1 MTGNWNEY
9 QQSEKPA
16 LDLLNTLGYKVY
28 DKMQNDITKLPKRES
43 EHQVILI
50 EELRKAIK
58 TINPW
63 INENNLNKAVNEIR
77 PARLKANSLMA
88 ANEIIYDK
96 LINHISLKQDLGHGK
111 KSQTIKYIDY
121 DNPEN
126 NSFIAIN
133 QFRVKG
139 KETIKPDITLF
150 VNGLPLA
157 VIECKNN
164 TTCNEPEDEAIKQL
178 RRYQNIR
185 SDDNEEG
192 AEELFYPNQLIVA
205 AWGDSASSATVGAP
219 AQAYKGWK
227 DPYPYDK
234 DSLEELLGKDPT
246 GQDILLFSLFKKN
259 RFLDIIRNFTVFE
272 DKGNSKVKM
281 AARYQQYRAVK
292 KAIERIKNAD
302 KLEDRNGTVWHT
314 QGSGKS
320 LTMLFLAL
328 KLRRMEE
335 IGNPTMLIVTDRV
348 DLDEQISGTFKKCGF
363 PNPIRAGSVKEL
375 KDLLSSEAGRTIM
388 TTIHKFQE
396 FEDKKYPVLTKR
408 ENIFVM
414 ADEAH
419 RTQFKDLASNMR
431 RALPNAC
438 YIGFTGTPIDKES
451 RSTLRTFG
459 DYIDTYTIEE
469 SVDDNATL
477 PIKYES
483 RLADLHVEDKTLD
496 EVFEQMFHNYSDE
509 EKKKIKEKY
518 ATENDIAE
526 ASSRIK
532 TIALDII
539 KHYNEKIAPFK
550 AQVVAVSRQ
559 AAVRYKEAID
569 ELDGPEAAV
578 LISGS
583 HNDEGLLKKYSVDND
598 DKSRIVER
606 FKDPN
611 SSLKIIIVCDMLLTG
626 FDAPVEQVMYL
637 DKSLKEHNL
646 LQAIARVNRV
656 FPEKNYG
663 LVVDY
668 YGVFDNLKEALAIF
682 NPSDVENAVTPIED
696 EKPRLEANHREVM
709 NYFKNTDM
717 DDLEAC
723 IELFEDEEKRNDFKN
738 DFKAFAKSMDIIMP
752 HPIADPYREDLYKL
766 SKIHTAV
773 RNRYRDDSIN
783 IKGVGEKVKKLI
795 DDHIRASEVRV
806 LHEPVSILDEKEF
819 EETLDDLKSD
829 KAKASEMEHA
839 IRKEISVQM
848 DENPV
853 YYETLSERL
862 EEIIEKRKDNQM
874 SLLEQI
880 DEMKDIMKDIR
891 TVQSK
896 AEKLGFNKKEFA
908 LYELLINERDKKDKE
923 QVAEKATG
931 EYTVGDKDDKPYV
944 NEKIKE
950 VTKKIFKDLSEYTKI
965 DLWRQKSEVLQKMRK
980 TIKVHLIKY
989 DEFKEK
995 YQSLTNK
1002 IIKLSKNIFMF

>member
-1 MTGNWNEY
+1 MSRSWNEY
-9 QQSEKPA
+9 ELTEKPV
-16 LDLLNTLGYKVY
+16 LDLLEKLGYKVY
-28 DKMQNDITKLPKRES
+28 D
-43 EHQVILI
+43 I
-50 EELRKAIK
+50 EEGVKDRPTRETEYDILLEDNLRKALK
-58 TINPW
+58 RINPW
-63 INENNLNKAVNEIR
+63 ISENNITKAVNEIK
-77 PARLKANSLMA
+77 PARISATNMME
-88 ANEIIYDK
+88 ANELIYEK
-96 LINHISLKQDLGHGK
+96 LVKYISLPQDLGEGK
-111 KSQTIKYIDY
+111 KNQTVKYIDF

-126 NSFIAIN
+126 NEFIAMN
-133 QFRVKG
+133 QYRVKG
-139 KETIKPDITLF
+139 NETIKPDIVTF
-150 VNGLPLA
+150 INGIPIG
-157 VIECKNN
+157 VIECKNE
-164 TTCNEPEDEAIKQL
+164 TTCKEPEEEAINQL
-178 RRYQNIR
+178 RRYQDIR
-185 SDDNEEG
+185 DNEAEG
-192 AEELFYPNQLIVA
+192 AEKFFYTNQVVVA
-205 AWGDSASSATVGAP
+205 AWRDSASASTIGAP
-219 AQAYKGWK
+219 AREFKAWK
-227 DPYPYDK
+227 DPYPYTKEDV
-234 DSLEELLGKDPT
+234 ERLLGRTPT
-246 GQDILLFSLFKKN
+246 LQDILLFSIFKKE
-259 RFLDIIRNFTVFE
+259 RILDLMQNFTVFE
-272 DKGNSKVKM
+272 QKGNSLVKM
-281 AARYQQYRAVK
+281 MARYQQYRAVV
-292 KAIERIKNAD
+292 KALERIDNAETV
-302 KLEDRNGTVWHT
+302 EDRSGTVWHT

-328 KLRRMEE
+328 KLRRMKD

-363 PNPIRAGSVKEL
+363 PNPIRAGSIEDL
-375 KDLLSSEAGRTIM
+375 KQLQSSEAGRTIM

-396 FEDKKYPVLTKR
+396 YEKEKYPVLTER
-408 ENIFVM
+408 ENVFVM

-431 RALPNAC
+431 RALPNAA

-459 DYIDTYTIEE
+459 EYIDTYTIEE

-583 HNDEGLLKKYSVDND
+583 HNDEGLLKKNSVDSD
-598 DKSRIVER
+598 QKSNIVER
-606 FKDPN
+606 FKNPH

-668 YGVFDNLKEALAIF
+668 YGVFDNLKKALAIF

-709 NYFKNTDM
+709 KYFKNTDM

-723 IELFEDEEKRNDFKN
+723 IELFEDEEKRHKFK
-738 DFKAFAKSMDIIMP
+738 
-752 HPIADPYREDLYKL
+752 
-766 SKIHTAV
+766 
-773 RNRYRDDSIN
+773 
-783 IKGVGEKVKKLI
+783 
-795 DDHIRASEVRV
+795 
-806 LHEPVSILDEKEF
+806 
-819 EETLDDLKSD
+819 
-829 KAKASEMEHA
+829 
-839 IRKEISVQM
+839 Q
-848 DENPV
+848 
-853 YYETLSERL
+853 
-862 EEIIEKRKDNQM
+862 
-874 SLLEQI
+874 
-880 DEMKDIMKDIR
+880 
-891 TVQSK
+891 
-896 AEKLGFNKKEFA
+896 
-908 LYELLINERDKKDKE
+908 
-923 QVAEKATG
+923 
-931 EYTVGDKDDKPYV
+931 
-944 NEKIKE
+944 
-950 VTKKIFKDLSEYTKI
+950 
-965 DLWRQKSEVLQKMRK
+965 
-980 TIKVHLIKY
+980 
-989 DEFKEK
+989 
-995 YQSLTNK
+995 
-1002 IIKLSKNIFMF
+1002 